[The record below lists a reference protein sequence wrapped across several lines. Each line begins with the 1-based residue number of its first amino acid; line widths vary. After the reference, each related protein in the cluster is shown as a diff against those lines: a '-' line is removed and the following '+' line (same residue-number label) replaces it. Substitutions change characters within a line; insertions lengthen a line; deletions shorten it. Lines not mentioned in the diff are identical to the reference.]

1 MWWCPSCKRE
11 CAGGVCCRANLAR
24 FDPLNPD
31 LLDLEGVGVKR
42 DKIKRVGV
50 KRDKIKRVGV
60 KRVGKK
66 GFKGL
71 CLNVQGRICPSLANI
86 RQ

>member
-1 MWWCPSCKRE
+1 ME

-66 GFKGL
+66 GVAIKEVTVRFA
-71 CLNVQGRICPSLANI
+71 GRAEE
-86 RQ
+86 